1 MLAGAALTLSVLAAA
16 CTQTAAP
23 AALAPK
29 PDTKAPVVETPIA
42 PDTAQA
48 ILQLSEN
55 QTVQQTSAKEPSV
68 RIVRVHFRGSLQPI
82 GCCTPGL
89 IERDEFV
96 AIKNESS
103 SPQNIAGWKLTNIT
117 RGYPTF
123 TFPEYY
129 PCIPFVVSSE
139 SKYVV
144 NTANYAYNPPDTV
157 IQQFSRT
164 VTAEGQAASQGT
176 ALSDINWSS
185 CASSEPLDQM
195 PMGLNPGQQQ
205 GQPVPLILHPGQ
217 IILIFTDEI
226 HCPYGGLSFNY
237 GHGNL
242 WDNEKPETAVLYNAK
257 GEEVSRRSYSAGR

>member
-1 MLAGAALTLSVLAAA
+1 MLGAACAQA
-16 CTQTAAP
+16 AAP
-23 AALAPK
+23 ASLAPK
-29 PDTKAPVVETPIA
+29 PDPKTPDVQTAIA
-42 PDTAQA
+42 PATAQA

-55 QTVQQTSAKEPSV
+55 QTMQQASAEPSV

-96 AIKNESS
+96 AIKNDSS

-129 PCIPFVVSSE
+129 PCIPFVVSNE

-144 NTANYAYNPPDTV
+144 NTKNYVYNPPDTV

-164 VTAEGQAASQGT
+164 VTAEGQADGQETSPGK
-176 ALSDINWSS
+176 NGSS
-185 CASSEPLDQM
+185 YVSSEPLDQM
-195 PMGLNPGQQQ
+195 PMGLSPGQQQ
-205 GQPVPLILHPGQ
+205 GLPLPLILHPGQ
-217 IILIFTDEI
+217 IILIFTDEF
-226 HCPYGGLSFNY
+226 HCQYGGLSFNY
-237 GHGNL
+237 GYGNL
-242 WDNEKPETAVLYNAK
+242 WDNEKPEIAVLYNAE